1 MTKVRPFGLTCVAGQ
16 SRARPKLRGAPD
28 VLDSMEAQAHGVTF
42 AALRAL
48 PPARGTS
55 VLVAKRSDAD
65 AAMDRYAAGD
75 DAAFAQVYDALAAR
89 LYGYLVRQTREVA
102 RAEDLLQQTMLQI
115 HRARSSFIPGA
126 EVTPWAFAIARRLL
140 VDSVRRGRREALGAE
155 GEPDPGAS
163 PEPLADEWVAAK
175 DLARRVESVLAKLP
189 QSQRQAF
196 ELIKNE
202 GLSVAEAAQVLGTTV
217 AAVKLRAH
225 RAYEALRG
233 ALGDAIGGFEGG
245 NP

>member
-1 MTKVRPFGLTCVAGQ
+1 
-16 SRARPKLRGAPD
+16 
-28 VLDSMEAQAHGVTF
+28 MEAQAFCWLTF
-42 AALRAL
+42 ALAPVAR
-48 PPARGTS
+48 PAPGTRGRS
-55 VLVAKRSDAD
+55 VLVTKRGEGDADGRSAGD

-75 DAAFAQVYDALAAR
+75 DAAFAQVYDTLAPR
-89 LYGYLVRQTREVA
+89 LYGYLVRQTREVP

-115 HRARSSFIPGA
+115 HRARSSFIAGA

-140 VDSVRRGRREALGAE
+140 VDSVRRGRREALGVE

-163 PEPLADEWVAAK
+163 PEPLADEWVAAR
-175 DLARRVESVLAKLP
+175 DLAKRVDSVLAKLP

-225 RAYEALRG
+225 RAYEALRV